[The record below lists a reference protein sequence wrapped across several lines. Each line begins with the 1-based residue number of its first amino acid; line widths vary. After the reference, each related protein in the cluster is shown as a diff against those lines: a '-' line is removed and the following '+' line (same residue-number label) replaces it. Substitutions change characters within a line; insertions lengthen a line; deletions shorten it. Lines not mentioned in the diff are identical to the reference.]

1 VDCKLESVEIEAF
14 GAFLGPVKYPLT
26 DRGVRIVSGKNL
38 DSMGADSNGAG
49 KSTLVMAPLWAL
61 TGSTDVRPDS
71 VRGLTAS
78 EVVHHSAK
86 QARVRVDG
94 TINGISF
101 TVERRAGR
109 SVKK

>member
-1 VDCKLESVEIEAF
+1 MDCKLESVEIEAF

-61 TGSTDVRPDS
+61 TGRHT
-71 VRGLTAS
+71 
-78 EVVHHSAK
+78 
-86 QARVRVDG
+86 
-94 TINGISF
+94 SF
-101 TVERRAGR
+101 HFSPTVKSKVWFQKALGVNSPVGFRIL
-109 SVKK
+109 